1 MLARRMP
8 LLALFTANAISLT
21 GSALTLIAV
30 PWFVLQ
36 TTGSPAKTGITAF
49 CEFTATVLA
58 AFFGGALVDR
68 VGHRRASIA
77 ADLSSG
83 GAIALIPALYYTVG
97 LAFWQLLAL
106 VFCAAFFNAPGTT
119 ARSALVPDL
128 AGLAGMRLERANSVV
143 QSIQRGA
150 MMLGAPIAGVL
161 IAVLGTSRLLWIDA
175 ATFAASAL
183 LVGFAVRPPAPEPAA
198 QVAEPPSRY
207 LADLRAGLRY
217 IFGEPVVRVIV
228 LTVMVTNFIDAPFIS
243 VIMPV
248 FARDLYHSAVAFGLT
263 VSVFGGGSLLGAILY
278 GVAGHRVPR
287 RPIYIALFI
296 FAGTRFWVLA
306 LLPTLPIVLG
316 TLALDGL
323 ASGPINPII
332 GTVLQERVPASMR
345 GRVFGAVTAS
355 AWAAMPIGVLG
366 AGYLLVAIGLRAVL
380 LICAALYLVTTVSLL
395 FSRGLR
401 QMDTPPAAPPS
412 SEPIPMDERETAQGS
427 R

>member
-1 MLARRMP
+1 MPARRMP
-8 LLALFTANAISLT
+8 LLALFSANAISLT

-36 TTGSPAKTGITAF
+36 TTGSPAKTGVTAF
-49 CEFTATVLA
+49 CEFAATVLA

-68 VGHRRASIA
+68 IGHRRASIA

-150 MMLGAPIAGVL
+150 MMLGAPLAGVL

-175 ATFAASAL
+175 ATFAVSAL
-183 LVGFAVRPPAPEPAA
+183 LVGFAVRAPAPATSG
-198 QVAEPPSRY
+198 AEPPSRY

-228 LTVMVTNFIDAPFIS
+228 LTVMVTNFLDAPFVS

-248 FARDLYHSAVAFGLT
+248 FARDLYHSAVVFGLT

-278 GVAGHRVPR
+278 GVAGHRLPR

-306 LLPTLPIVLG
+306 LFPTLPIVLG

-355 AWAAMPIGVLG
+355 AWSAMPIGVLG

-380 LICAALYLVTTVSLL
+380 LICAALYLVTTISLL

-401 QMDTPPAAPPS
+401 QMDASAAAPPS
-412 SEPIPMDERETAQGS
+412 SEPIPADEREAAQSG

>member
-1 MLARRMP
+1 
-8 LLALFTANAISLT
+8 
-21 GSALTLIAV
+21 
-30 PWFVLQ
+30 
-36 TTGSPAKTGITAF
+36 
-49 CEFTATVLA
+49 
-58 AFFGGALVDR
+58 
-68 VGHRRASIA
+68 
-77 ADLSSG
+77 
-83 GAIALIPALYYTVG
+83 
-97 LAFWQLLAL
+97 
-106 VFCAAFFNAPGTT
+106 
-119 ARSALVPDL
+119 
-128 AGLAGMRLERANSVV
+128 
-143 QSIQRGA
+143 
-150 MMLGAPIAGVL
+150 
-161 IAVLGTSRLLWIDA
+161 
-175 ATFAASAL
+175 
-183 LVGFAVRPPAPEPAA
+183 
-198 QVAEPPSRY
+198 
-207 LADLRAGLRY
+207 
-217 IFGEPVVRVIV
+217 
-228 LTVMVTNFIDAPFIS
+228 MVTNFIDAPFIS

-278 GVAGHRVPR
+278 GVAGHRLPR

-306 LLPTLPIVLG
+306 LFPTLPIVLG

-380 LICAALYLVTTVSLL
+380 LICAALYLVSTASLL

-401 QMDTPPAAPPS
+401 QMDAPPAAPPS